1 MSAKDFIREIDG
13 YEALRREIAVS
24 RKYAADQTAEKGKW
38 ARVLELLHP
47 DRLSLRVGEIIDE
60 TPTAKTL
67 RLVSAT
73 GYLPPFQ
80 AGQHI
85 NVFVE
90 AGGVRTSRPYSISSS
105 PRQRAFY
112 DITIRRVEDGFVSNV
127 LLDGTRVGDTL
138 EASSPTGNFHFNP
151 LFHSPDMVCLAGGSG
166 VTPFMS
172 MIREIAE
179 AGLDR
184 RLTLLYGSRSEDDII
199 FAEELEGI
207 AARHENIRFV
217 PVISVPGA
225 GCRHR
230 TGFLTAALIREVLG
244 DTGGRTFYLC
254 GPAEM
259 YAFCLPELEKFGI
272 PRMRVRREMYGPPK
286 DVAADPAWPADVPA
300 ERMFAVAIRGR
311 KKIPARAGEPLLIA
325 LERAGI
331 AVPAQCRS
339 GECSLCRVKLLG
351 GRVFQPQGVLLR
363 KSDREFGYIHS
374 CMAWPISDLEIM
386 V

>member
-1 MSAKDFIREIDG
+1 MSARDFIREIDG
-13 YEALRREIAVS
+13 YETLRREIAAS

-38 ARVLELLHP
+38 ARVLDLLHP

-80 AGQHI
+80 AGQYI
-85 NVFVE
+85 SVFVE

-105 PRQRAFY
+105 PRQQAYY
-112 DITIRRVEDGFVSNV
+112 DITIRRVEGGFISDV
-127 LLDGTRVGDTL
+127 LLTETKAGAAL
-138 EASSPTGNFHFNP
+138 ESTAPAGNFYFNP

-166 VTPFMS
+166 ITPFMS

-199 FAEELEGI
+199 FEEELEGI

-217 PVISVPGA
+217 PVISEPGA
-225 GCRHR
+225 GCRHH
-230 TGFLTAALIREVLG
+230 TGFLTAERIREVLG
-244 DTGGRTFYLC
+244 HMDGRTFYLC

-259 YAFCLPELEKFGI
+259 YAFCLPELEKLGI

-286 DVAADPAWPADVPA
+286 NVTADPAWPVDVA
-300 ERMFAVAIRGR
+300 AGRVFEVGIRGR
-311 KKIPARAGEPLLIA
+311 KKIPARAGEPLLVA

-331 AVPAQCRS
+331 VVPAQCRS

-351 GRVFQPQGVLLR
+351 GKVFQPQGVLLR

-374 CMAWPISDLEIM
+374 CMAWPVSDIEIM

>member
-1 MSAKDFIREIDG
+1 MSAKDFIRDIDG
-13 YEALRREIAVS
+13 YEALRREIAIS

-47 DRLSLRVGEIIDE
+47 DRLSLRVSEIIDE

-80 AGQHI
+80 AGQYI
-85 NVFVE
+85 SLFME

-105 PRQRAFY
+105 PRQRACY
-112 DITIRRVEDGFVSNV
+112 DITIRRVEGGFVSEF
-127 LLDGTRVGDTL
+127 LLDETRIGDKL
-138 EASSPTGNFHFNP
+138 EAASPSGNFQFNP

-184 RLTLLYGSRSEDDII
+184 RLTLLYGNRSGDDII
-199 FAEELEGI
+199 FTEELEGI

-217 PVISVPGA
+217 PVISEPGA

-244 DTGGRTFYLC
+244 DTDGRTFYLC

-259 YAFCLPELEKFGI
+259 YAFCLPELEKLGI
-272 PRMRVRREMYGPPK
+272 PRRRVRREMYGPPK
-286 DVAADPAWPADVPA
+286 DVTADPAWPADVPA
-300 ERMFAVAIRGR
+300 GRTFEVAIRGR
-311 KKIPARAGEPLLIA
+311 KRIPARAGEPLLVA

-331 AVPAQCRS
+331 VIPAKCRS

>member
-1 MSAKDFIREIDG
+1 MSARDFIRDIDG
-13 YEALRREIAVS
+13 YDAIRREIAAS
-24 RKYAADQTAEKGKW
+24 RKYAADRTAERVNG
-38 ARVLELLHP
+38 ARVLDLLHP
-47 DRLSLRVGEIIDE
+47 DRLSLRVSEIIDE

-80 AGQHI
+80 AGQYI
-85 NVFVE
+85 SVFVE

-105 PRQRAFY
+105 PRQRAYY
-112 DITIRRVEDGFVSNV
+112 DITIRRVEGGFVSDV
-127 LLDGTRVGDTL
+127 LLTETMVGDAL
-138 EASSPTGNFHFNP
+138 ESASPGGNFYFNP
-151 LFHSPDMVCLAGGSG
+151 LFHSPDTVCLAGGSG

-179 AGLDR
+179 AGLER
-184 RLTLLYGSRSEDDII
+184 RLTLLYGSRSEVDII
-199 FAEELEGI
+199 FAEELRRI
-207 AARHENIRFV
+207 SSLHENIRFV
-217 PVISVPGA
+217 PVISEPGT

-244 DTGGRTFYLC
+244 DTVGRTYYLC

-259 YAFCLPELEKFGI
+259 YAFCLPELEKLGI
-272 PRMRVRREMYGPPK
+272 PRKRVRREMYGPPK
-286 DVAADPAWPADVPA
+286 DVTADPAWPADVAA
-300 ERMFAVAIRGR
+300 ERMFEVAIRG
-311 KKIPARAGEPLLIA
+311 KKRITARAGEPLLVA

-331 AVPAQCRS
+331 VIPAQCRS

-351 GRVFQPQGVLLR
+351 GRVFQPRGVLLR

-374 CMAWPISDLEIM
+374 CMAWPVSDLEIM